1 MEAGRCRDRHANA
14 IADQKQGQAET
25 GLGKGSDVQTA
36 NRVKSL
42 FGPLAIVVGLAFGPV
57 TFATQ
62 SLAQDPAF
70 SPRLYVNDTA
80 ISNYEVAQR
89 VLFLQLLRAPG
100 DPEAEA
106 IKALIED
113 RLRNAEAK
121 RLGLTLTA
129 EAVQAGM
136 TEFASRANLTAEQ
149 FVEALGQAGVS
160 AETFRDFVSAGLI
173 WRDVVRARF
182 ADKVT
187 ISDAEIDRAIARSKQ
202 ATTAR
207 MLLSEVVI
215 PGDNGLAI
223 VEKLKR
229 EKSTLTAFS
238 AAARRYSKAPS
249 AENAGQLDWLPLANL
264 PSDVRAAVMGL
275 EKGEISDPVRV
286 PGGIAVFFLRDIA
299 QDPTEELAPISVKYA
314 QYLIANDAGS
324 AAEVRAQV
332 DVCDDLY
339 AVAKGQPDDRLSVDT
354 VPLAQVPADIGAEL
368 AQLDPGESS
377 AALTRG
383 PWRVFLMLC
392 SRTPVQEL
400 APQRDD
406 IRTQL
411 INQRL
416 GGYAERYLSELQA
429 EAIIRQP

>member
-1 MEAGRCRDRHANA
+1 M
-14 IADQKQGQAET
+14 
-25 GLGKGSDVQTA
+25 GKGSDVKAA
-36 NRVKSL
+36 NRLKSI
-42 FGPLAIVVGLAFGPV
+42 FGPLAVMLGLAFVPV
-57 TFATQ
+57 TSATQ
-62 SLAQDPAF
+62 SFAQDTSF
-70 SPRLYVNDTA
+70 SPRLYVNDKV
-80 ISNYEVAQR
+80 ISNYEVSQR

-100 DPEAEA
+100 DPEEEA
-106 IKALIED
+106 ITALIED

-121 RLGLTLTA
+121 RLDLTLTA
-129 EAVQAGM
+129 EAVLAGM

-149 FVEALGQAGVS
+149 FIEALGQAGVS
-160 AETFRDFVSAGLI
+160 PETFRDFVSAGLI
-173 WRDVVRARF
+173 WRDVVRAKF
-182 ADKVT
+182 AGKVT
-187 ISDAEIDRAIARSKQ
+187 ISEAEIDRAIARSKQ

-215 PGDNGLAI
+215 PGENGLAI

-229 EKSTLTAFS
+229 ENATLTAFS
-238 AAARRYSKAPS
+238 AAATRYSKAPS
-249 AENAGQLDWLPLANL
+249 AENGGALDWLPLANL
-264 PSDVRAAVMGL
+264 PSEVRAAVMAL
-275 EKGEISDPVRV
+275 EKGKISDPVRV

-299 QDPTEELAPISVKYA
+299 QDPTEDLAPISVKYA
-314 QYLIANDAGS
+314 QYLVANDAG
-324 AAEVRAQV
+324 AAADLRAQV

-339 AVAKGQPDDRLSVDT
+339 AVARGQPADRLSVDT

-368 AQLDPGESS
+368 ALLDPGESS
-377 AALTRG
+377 TALMRG

-416 GGYAERYLSELQA
+416 GGYAERYLSELRA
-429 EAIIRQP
+429 EAIIREP

>member
-1 MEAGRCRDRHANA
+1 M
-14 IADQKQGQAET
+14 
-25 GLGKGSDVQTA
+25 L
-36 NRVKSL
+36 
-42 FGPLAIVVGLAFGPV
+42 GLAFVPV
-57 TFATQ
+57 TSATQ
-62 SLAQDPAF
+62 SFAQDTSF
-70 SPRLYVNDTA
+70 SPRLYVNDKV
-80 ISNYEVAQR
+80 ISNYEVSQR

-100 DPEAEA
+100 DPEEEA
-106 IKALIED
+106 ITALIED

-121 RLGLTLTA
+121 RLDLTLTA
-129 EAVQAGM
+129 EAVLAGM

-149 FVEALGQAGVS
+149 FIEALGQAGVS
-160 AETFRDFVSAGLI
+160 PETFRDFVSAGLI
-173 WRDVVRARF
+173 WRDVVRAKF
-182 ADKVT
+182 AGKVT
-187 ISDAEIDRAIARSKQ
+187 ISEAEIDRAIARSKQ

-215 PGDNGLAI
+215 PGENGLAI

-229 EKSTLTAFS
+229 ENATLTAFS
-238 AAARRYSKAPS
+238 AAATRYSKAPS
-249 AENAGQLDWLPLANL
+249 AENGGALDWLPLANL
-264 PSDVRAAVMGL
+264 PSEVRAAVMAL
-275 EKGEISDPVRV
+275 EKGKISDPVRV

-299 QDPTEELAPISVKYA
+299 QDPTEDLAPISVKYA
-314 QYLIANDAGS
+314 QYLVANDAG
-324 AAEVRAQV
+324 AAADLRAQV

-339 AVAKGQPDDRLSVDT
+339 AVARGQPADRLSVDT

-368 AQLDPGESS
+368 ALLDPGESS
-377 AALTRG
+377 TALMRG

-416 GGYAERYLSELQA
+416 GGYAERYLSELRA
-429 EAIIRQP
+429 EAIIREP